1 MAPSTMKLP
10 IYMDNNATTTLDLRA
25 IEQLRATGLSRLA
38 VSLDGVDA
46 ATHDGIR
53 GVSGVAHHR
62 RLTARRPDVQGHLWQ
77 KEIITNLK
85 GLK

>member
-1 MAPSTMKLP
+1 MTPSPTHLVTP
-10 IYMDNNATTTLDLRA
+10 RA
-25 IEQLRATGLSRLA
+25 IEQLKAAGLSRLA

-53 GVSGVAHHR
+53 GVSGVSHHR